1 MEIVFIVAVLT
12 LLALIIG
19 LCQKVVGIIL
29 DIIAALLHIGVI
41 VYYILFIIKG
51 DTYKTVMDANIVL
64 QIVPPISLCL
74 ATVACIVCMFDCCRH
89 VYATKFGGGKG
100 GSGDSSADYVPL
112 QGSKSIDSDSD
123 DSD

>member
-1 MEIVFIVAVLT
+1 M
-12 LLALIIG
+12 IIG
-19 LCQKVVGIIL
+19 LCQKIVGIIL
-29 DIIAALLHIGVI
+29 YIIGALLHIGVI
-41 VYYILFIIKG
+41 VYYVLFIIKG
-51 DTYKTVMDANIVL
+51 TTYASIMPNNIIL
-64 QIVPPISLCL
+64 QIVPPIALSL
-74 ATVACIVCMFDCCRH
+74 ATVACIICMFDCCRH